1 MENQT
6 EELIKKIYL
15 TPGHEGS
22 FSSAPQIQRIL
33 KEKYKVALNLREIQS
48 WLSKQR
54 SYNLHKPVRYNFPRN
69 STIAEYI
76 DQQWQADLMFLPD
89 LGKFNEG
96 FHTAL
101 VCIDIVSRFA
111 WVEPMKNKSA
121 ASTCNAM
128 QAIINRAI
136 PRIPEKLQ
144 TDDGKEFLNSKFQ
157 ELMTEHQIIHF
168 TTSSDK
174 KAAIAERFNRTL
186 KDKIYR
192 YLDVNPTNNVY
203 INVLQDLV
211 NSYNN
216 SYHTAIGMAP
226 SEVNESNFGRV
237 LWKLYHHIWAKDR
250 GPLKRKLPS
259 EETKS
264 NPDQNLKVGDTVRVS
279 GDKHPFLKG
288 YKGNWTEEV
297 FTVTDFKKSAPYY
310 VYRIQ
315 DFNGEP
321 IKGTFYNY
329 QLQKIQTPAKDDLW
343 QIEKVL
349 KKRKRGKKIEHLV
362 KWFGY
367 SDKFNSWVPD
377 EDIHST

>member
-1 MENQT
+1 MDKEV
-6 EELIKKIYL
+6 EDLVEKIYL
-15 TPGHEGS
+15 TPNHEGS
-22 FSSAPQIQRIL
+22 FSSAAQIQRIL
-33 KEKYKVALNLREIQS
+33 KEKYNKSATLKKIQT
-48 WLSKQR
+48 WLSTQR
-54 SYNLHKPVRYNFPRN
+54 AYNLHKTVRHVFPRN
-69 STIAEYI
+69 PTIAEYI
-76 DQQWQADLMFLPD
+76 DQQWRADLMFLPD
-89 LGKFNEG
+89 LGKFNDG
-96 FHTAL
+96 FHIAL

-111 WVEPMKNKSA
+111 WVEPMKNKTA
-121 ASTCNAM
+121 LSTCNAM

-157 ELMTEHQIIHF
+157 DLMTEHQIIHF

-174 KAAIAERFNRTL
+174 KAAVAERFNRTL

-203 INVLQDLV
+203 VNVLQDLV

-216 SYHTAIGMAP
+216 SFHTSIGMAP
-226 SEVNESNFGRV
+226 AQVNESNSGRV
-237 LWKLYHHIWAKDR
+237 LWKLYHHLWAKDR
-250 GPLKRKLPS
+250 GPKKRKLTEDENTS
-259 EETKS
+259 
-264 NPDQNLKVGDTVRVS
+264 QVLKVGDTVRIS
-279 GDKHPFLKG
+279 GEKHPFVKG

-297 FTVTDFKKSAPYY
+297 FTITAFKKSVPQY

-329 QLQKIQTPAKDDLW
+329 QLQKIQTPDKDDLW

-349 KKRKRGKKIEHLV
+349 KTRKRGQKVERLV

-367 SDKFNSWVPD
+367 SDKFNSWVAD

>member
-1 MENQT
+1 MDKEV
-6 EELIKKIYL
+6 EDIVEKIYL
-15 TPGHEGS
+15 TPNHEGS
-22 FSSAPQIQRIL
+22 FSSAAQIQRIL
-33 KEKYKVALNLREIQS
+33 KEKYNKSATLKKIQT
-48 WLSKQR
+48 WLSTQR
-54 SYNLHKPVRYNFPRN
+54 AYNLHKTVRHVFPRN
-69 STIAEYI
+69 PTIAEYI

-89 LGKFNEG
+89 LGKFNDG
-96 FHTAL
+96 FHIAL

-111 WVEPMKNKSA
+111 WVEPMKNKTA
-121 ASTCNAM
+121 LSTCNAM

-157 ELMTEHQIIHF
+157 DLMTEHQIIHF

-174 KAAIAERFNRTL
+174 KAAVAERFNRTL

-203 INVLQDLV
+203 VNVLQDLV

-216 SYHTAIGMAP
+216 SFHTSIGMAP
-226 SEVNESNFGRV
+226 AQVNESNSGRV
-237 LWKLYHHIWAKDR
+237 LWKLYHHLWAKDR
-250 GPLKRKLPS
+250 GPKKRKLTEDENTS
-259 EETKS
+259 
-264 NPDQNLKVGDTVRVS
+264 QVLKVGDTVRIS
-279 GDKHPFLKG
+279 GEKHPFVKG

-297 FTVTDFKKSAPYY
+297 FTITAFKKSVPHY

-329 QLQKIQTPAKDDLW
+329 QLQKIQTPDKDDLW

-349 KKRKRGKKIEHLV
+349 KTRKRSQKLERLV

-367 SDKFNSWVPD
+367 SDKFNSWVAD